1 VFEKGTGVKGE
12 CPQPFT
18 ASQTGGM
25 GMTELTCKQ
34 AEKLIMP
41 FIKEDMDNR
50 TKKQFL
56 AHVEKCSS
64 CHEELSIQ
72 FLVTAGMQRLE
83 NGDTFDLN
91 RELKAKMVMEK
102 RHLHLLDSLQSGLY
116 ATEAIALLISVLVL
130 LMVVM

>member
-1 VFEKGTGVKGE
+1 
-12 CPQPFT
+12 
-18 ASQTGGM
+18 
-25 GMTELTCKQ
+25 MTELTCKQ

>member
-1 VFEKGTGVKGE
+1 
-12 CPQPFT
+12 
-18 ASQTGGM
+18 
-25 GMTELTCKQ
+25 MTELTCKQ

-41 FIKEDMDNR
+41 FIKESLDNR
-50 TKKQFL
+50 TKRQFL

-91 RELKAKMVMEK
+91 KELKAKMTMEK
-102 RHLHLLDSLQSGLY
+102 RHLRLLDSLQSGLY
-116 ATEAIALLISVLVL
+116 ATEAIALLVSVLVL
-130 LMVVM
+130 LILVM